1 MMGKSSILCL
11 SLFLP
16 GDSHCDAATCQNGGT
31 CYDEGDYFKCA
42 CTSGWKGATC
52 NIGWYCSV
60 CFVWTVFVSLPTL
73 FCVCSCE
80 RQLWI
85 QSLSKRGHL
94 CVRRKYLRLHLQG
107 RMGGRHLQ
115 HQWVNTMHL
124 CISLLVSFQMRMF
137 FFSVI
142 YWWMDVERNI

>member
-52 NIGWYCSV
+52 NIAVNG
-60 CFVWTVFVSLPTL
+60 
-73 FCVCSCE
+73 SCE
-80 RQLWI
+80 SSPCQN
-85 QSLSKRGHL
+85 GGT
-94 CVRRKYLRLHLQG
+94 CVLDG
-107 RMGGRHLQ
+107 
-115 HQWVNTMHL
+115 NTYG
-124 CISLLVSFQMRMF
+124 CICKDGWEGATCS
-137 FFSVI
+137 I
-142 YWWMDVERNI
+142 NINNCRAQPW